1 MSNTVIGIDL
11 GGTNIVGAVME
22 TGEIVKEIKKPTE
35 AQKGADVV
43 LDNIA
48 AVVNELLV
56 AYPQVTSIG
65 MGTPGAVGDDGVISG
80 AFNIKG
86 LHGKNLYTELQSRI
100 NTKVSIKGGND
111 VDVAALG
118 ESRFGSQKISKAMI
132 FVALGTGIGG
142 GLVLD
147 GAIFHG
153 ATGNALEIGHMVT
166 KQDGRS
172 CTCGRKGCFETYGSA
187 TGIKRTFVEMMTE
200 TTKSKVLDDKD
211 VDDVTTKDIYDYA
224 KDGDAFC
231 LSVTQQVTK
240 DLANGI
246 GSLANTFNPDLIV
259 LGGGVSLAGDFVFE
273 PLREAVKKE
282 CFEKTFNAMKIVP
295 SNLQD
300 RAGIYGACALAL

>member
-11 GGTNIVGAVME
+11 GGTNIVGAVMKE
-22 TGEIVKEIKKPTE
+22 GEIVKEIKRATE
-35 AQKGADVV
+35 AKKGASQV

-48 AVVNELLV
+48 AVVTDLILE
-56 AYPQVTSIG
+56 YPHVKNIG
-65 MGTPGAVGDDGVISG
+65 IGTPGAVGDDGTISG

-86 LHGKNLYTELQSRI
+86 LHGINLYTELKARLGKDI
-100 NTKVSIKGGND
+100 VVKGGND

-118 ESRFGSQKISKAMI
+118 ESRFGSQSITKVMI

-147 GAIFHG
+147 GSIFHG

-166 KQDGRS
+166 KQNGRA

-187 TGIKRTFVEMMTE
+187 TGIKRTFSELMKKD
-200 TTKSKVLDDKD
+200 TKSKLLDDKTID
-211 VDDVTTKDIYDYA
+211 EITTKDIYDYA
-224 KDGDAFC
+224 KEGDKFC
-231 LSVTQQVTK
+231 LAVTQQVTA

-282 CFEKTFNAMKIVP
+282 CFEKTFEAMKIVP